1 MTLTTGKLKIGGTD
15 VATEI
20 NSKANSTDLSK
31 VATSG
36 SYNDLSSKPTIPT
49 KTSQLT
55 NDSGYLTTQQADWNA
70 STGVTAIK
78 NKPTIPTK
86 TSQLQN
92 DSGFSTS
99 GGIAP
104 TGNRGSLAGY
114 ETPEVMTS
122 IGDMDVAVR
131 PDTPDYIYINHDST
145 PSEKTTINIAV
156 TAAGEG
162 KAYTKVLAFNTSKSM
177 NPYISFAGATIN
189 WANGGSA
196 PISSNINAIVFTS
209 AGSKVIATVLE

>member
-1 MTLTTGKLKIGGTD
+1 MTLSTGKLKIGGTD
-15 VATEI
+15 VATEV
-20 NSKANSTDLSK
+20 NSKVNSTDLSK

-36 SYNDLSSKPTIPT
+36 SYNDLS
-49 KTSQLT
+49 
-55 NDSGYLTTQQADWNA
+55 
-70 STGVTAIK
+70 

-114 ETPEVMTS
+114 ETPSVMFGD
-122 IGDMDVAVR
+122 GDMDVGVNS
-131 PDTPDYIYINHDST
+131 DSPDYIYINHEST
-145 PSEKTTINIAV
+145 QAEKTMINIAV

-196 PISSNINAIVFTS
+196 PISSDINAIVFTS